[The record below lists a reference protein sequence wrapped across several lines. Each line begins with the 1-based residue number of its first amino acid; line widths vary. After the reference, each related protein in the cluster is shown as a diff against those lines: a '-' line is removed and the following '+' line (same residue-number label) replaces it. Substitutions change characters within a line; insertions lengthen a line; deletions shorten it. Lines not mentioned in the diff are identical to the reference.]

1 MSISTE
7 RIAELTKE
15 YGSSK
20 DDSGKSEV
28 QVAILTERIRNITN
42 HLKSFKKDHS
52 SRRGLIKLVS
62 RRRSLLKYLRASDVG
77 RYDIVIEKLNIR
89 K

>member
-62 RRRSLLKYLRASDVG
+62 RRRNLIKYLHRISAD
-77 RYDIVIEKLNIR
+77 RYSGIIEKLNIR